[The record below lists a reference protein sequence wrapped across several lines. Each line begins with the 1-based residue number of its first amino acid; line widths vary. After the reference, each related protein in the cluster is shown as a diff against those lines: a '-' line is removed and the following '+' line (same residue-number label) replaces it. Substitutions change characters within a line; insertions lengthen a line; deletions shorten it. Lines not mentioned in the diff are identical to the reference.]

1 MLEVFLMIVLGG
13 LKSTYLQKLLKPYF
27 SSSQTQMVPQSLV
40 KKFNNTVYNPIIMK
54 TTEFSIVFII
64 LILVWVGA
72 CGVLFFLKIHN
83 PSNVYFHLIFNSIP
97 IINGGLITP
106 ISFYFLNP
114 NLRHFYVQM
123 FWKNAPQSLQRFHPS
138 QNLLPKNSN
147 NRLCKTLKPE
157 IFTIVPSEEDIG
169 GTNSNIAS
177 NNSDSNFDS
186 DNWWKKS
193 SPGPSHQECSGNQQW
208 FCEVHKVPLKNI

>member
-13 LKSTYLQKLLKPYF
+13 LKSTYLQKILKPYF
-27 SSSQTQMVPQSLV
+27 SSSETLMVPQSLV
-40 KKFNNTVYNPIIMK
+40 NRFNNTVHNPIIMK

-64 LILVWVGA
+64 LMLVWVGA
-72 CGVLFFLKIHN
+72 CGVLLFLKIQN

-106 ISFYFLNP
+106 ISFYFLIP

-123 FWKNAPQSLQRFHPS
+123 FWENAPQSLQRFNPS

-147 NRLCKTLKPE
+147 NRLCKTPKPE
-157 IFTIVPSEEDIG
+157 IFTIVPSEEDIDS
-169 GTNSNIAS
+169 TISNRAS
-177 NNSDSNFDS
+177 NNGDNFDS

-208 FCEVHKVPLKNI
+208 FCEVHKVPLK

>member
-1 MLEVFLMIVLGG
+1 MGWR
-13 LKSTYLQKLLKPYF
+13 
-27 SSSQTQMVPQSLV
+27 
-40 KKFNNTVYNPIIMK
+40 
-54 TTEFSIVFII
+54 
-64 LILVWVGA
+64 LI
-72 CGVLFFLKIHN
+72 FLKMHN
-83 PSNVYFHLIFNSIP
+83 PSNVYFRLIFNSIP

-106 ISFYFLNP
+106 VSFYFLNP

-123 FWKNAPQSLQRFHPS
+123 FWENAPQSLQRFNPS

-147 NRLCKTLKPE
+147 NLLCKTPKPE

-169 GTNSNIAS
+169 STISNIAS
-177 NNSDSNFDS
+177 NNSDS

-208 FCEVHKVPLKNI
+208 FCEVHKVPLIKTHSTKVVENVTQIHT

>member
-1 MLEVFLMIVLGG
+1 
-13 LKSTYLQKLLKPYF
+13 
-27 SSSQTQMVPQSLV
+27 MVPQCLNI
-40 KKFNNTVYNPIIMK
+40 FNNTVHNPNILETSK
-54 TTEFSIVFII
+54 LSIVFII
-64 LILVWVGA
+64 LMLVWVGA
-72 CGVLFFLKIHN
+72 CGILFFLKMQN
-83 PSNVYFHLIFNSIP
+83 LTNVYFRLIFNSIP

-106 ISFYFLNP
+106 ISFYFLIP

-123 FWKNAPQSLQRFHPS
+123 FWENAPQSLQRFNPS

-147 NRLCKTLKPE
+147 NLLCKTPKPE

-169 GTNSNIAS
+169 STISNIAS
-177 NNSDSNFDS
+177 NNSDS

-208 FCEVHKVPLKNI
+208 FCEVHKVPLIKTHSTKVVENVTQIHT